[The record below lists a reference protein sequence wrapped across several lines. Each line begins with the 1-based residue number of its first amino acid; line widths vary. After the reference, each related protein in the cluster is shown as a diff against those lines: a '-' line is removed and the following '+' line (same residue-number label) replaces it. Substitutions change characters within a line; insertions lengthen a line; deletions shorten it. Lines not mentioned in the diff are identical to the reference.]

1 MRAALLVEPRR
12 IVLNDLASPTPGPDE
27 VRIDVVGVGLCGSD
41 LSVFRGAWDVPT
53 YPWIMGH
60 EAFGTIEA
68 VGQAVPST
76 RLGETVVI
84 EPNAICG
91 TCEPCRRGRTSAC
104 KQRQSMGMNRPGS
117 LAEQV
122 VVPTQHAWRV
132 STGTAEDLV
141 CVEPL
146 TVVETALR
154 RLRAPVPAS
163 VLVVGVGAQG
173 SLMCL
178 VLRRRGADVVVADV
192 NPDRTAFAV
201 GLGAMALEDADTE
214 RRFDLVV
221 DTAGTPPAV
230 ELALARAEVGGTIV
244 ELSLDGRPFELTAQS
259 LVRRQ
264 LTLQGSLTY
273 DHPQDFA
280 DAVSRFED
288 GSVRPGRIVTDEFS
302 LDSAQRAFERA
313 ATAPGKTWIRISP
326 ALSPGRG
333 SGHGGAQTEQVAV
346 DAEPGDATIGD
357 V

>member
-12 IVLNDLASPTPGPDE
+12 IVLDDVPSPTPGPDE

-68 VGQAVPST
+68 VGQAVPPT

-154 RLRAPVPAS
+154 RLSAPLPAS
-163 VLVVGVGAQG
+163 VLIVGVGAQG
-173 SLMCL
+173 LLMCL
-178 VLRRRGADVVVADV
+178 ALQRRGAEVVVADV
-192 NPDRTAFAV
+192 NPERTAFAV
-201 GLGAMALEDADTE
+201 GLGAASLEGIDDDQ
-214 RRFDLVV
+214 RFDLVV

-230 ELALARAEVGGTIV
+230 ELALGRTEVGGTIV
-244 ELSLDGRPFELTAQS
+244 ELSLDSRPFELTAQS

-264 LTLQGSLTY
+264 ITLQGSLTY

-280 DAVSRFED
+280 DTISRLED
-288 GSVRPGRIVTDEFS
+288 GSVQPGRIVTDEFP
-302 LDSAQRAFERA
+302 LDNAQRAFERA
-313 ATAPGKTWIRISP
+313 ASAPGKTWIRVSP
-326 ALSPGRG
+326 VLPFGRG
-333 SGHGGAQTEQVAV
+333 
-346 DAEPGDATIGD
+346 
-357 V
+357 